1 MPLKTRAVLC
11 LPSVRSVSSVGFVLV
26 DVGPGKRSAARTF
39 WASTIGKKVVMA
51 VSGLVLVLF
60 LLAHMLG
67 NLKIFFG
74 AADFNGYAAWLRTI
88 GEPLLHYAWYLWIQ
102 RALLLIAV
110 AAHIVAAVQLSARD
124 RKARP
129 VRYVHGQRPKA
140 TFATHTMRWGGVILV
155 LFVVWHLLDLTAGV
169 VNRDFEANRPY
180 HNVVVDFQVWWV
192 NLIYIVAV
200 LALGLHI
207 NHGFWS
213 ATQTLGINRPSR
225 DRTIKAV
232 GSALAFLITAGF
244 VLIPVG
250 VMTGLVS

>member
-1 MPLKTRAVLC
+1 MV
-11 LPSVRSVSSVGFVLV
+11 V
-26 DVGPGKRSAARTF
+26 DVAARERSATF
-39 WASTIGKKVVMA
+39 WSTTIGKKTVMA
-51 VSGLVLVLF
+51 VSGLLLVLF

-88 GEPLLHYAWYLWIQ
+88 GEPVLHNTWFLWLQRGVLLV
-102 RALLLIAV
+102 AV
-110 AAHIVAAVQLSARD
+110 VAHVTAAVQLSIRD
-124 RKARP
+124 RRARP

-140 TFATHTMRWGGVILV
+140 TFATSTMRWGGVILA
-155 LFVVWHLLDLTAGV
+155 LFVVWHVLDLTVGV
-169 VNRDFEANRPY
+169 VNPNFEVGRPY

-213 ATQTLGINRPSR
+213 AAQTLGVNRPSR
-225 DRTIKAV
+225 NRTIKAV
-232 GSALAFLITAGF
+232 GSTLAFAITVGF
-244 VLIPVG
+244 VMVPVG
-250 VMTGLVS
+250 VMTGWVS